1 MKNLGKMS
9 IRENGLG
16 KLSGNHQRY
25 EVISRSDLSEQ
36 SERWKKKKKN
46 KIPTKKK
53 ITFVLRYLSH
63 SYVRMYCTSEYI
75 LVYVHIMY
83 I

>member
-36 SERWKKKKKN
+36 SERWKKKKKKQN
-46 KIPTKKK
+46 TDQKKDH
-53 ITFVLRYLSH
+53 LRFKVPFALVC
-63 SYVRMYCTSEYI
+63 SYVLYE
-75 LVYVHIMY
+75 
-83 I
+83 